1 MTGQTTLSSRGEGK
15 LSALVVGVGLM
26 GGSLAA
32 GLRRK
37 GNWHLIGLDADRD
50 QASAALERGFV
61 DELADDLAKPAR
73 GADLIVLAT
82 PVGTILKYIAE
93 LAEIA
98 PENAV
103 IIDLGSSKQAICA
116 AMDALPEGMQAIGGH
131 PMAGKQTAGVAGA
144 DPDLYLRRKFVLV
157 ETRRTG
163 DRARELA
170 IALVDAIGA
179 VPVWADAERHDQTV
193 AMVSHIPH
201 FLSLPLLLA
210 TDRMTDDL
218 GSTLAAG
225 GFRGVAAAAD
235 DNLTMWKDIAVSN
248 RAAIA
253 EGMRVFAKETEHF
266 ADLLER
272 GDRSEIESVL
282 EEAARLYREDF
293 EP

>member
-144 DPDLYLRRKFVLV
+144 DPDLFEVV
-157 ETRRTG
+157 S
-163 DRARELA
+163 
-170 IALVDAIGA
+170 
-179 VPVWADAERHDQTV
+179 V
-193 AMVSHIPH
+193 A
-201 FLSLPLLLA
+201 PL
-210 TDRMTDDL
+210 
-218 GSTLAAG
+218 
-225 GFRGVAAAAD
+225 
-235 DNLTMWKDIAVSN
+235 
-248 RAAIA
+248 IA
-253 EGMRVFAKETEHF
+253 EAIRAVFEDTSV
-266 ADLLER
+266 
-272 GDRSEIESVL
+272 SEIFGGNNLV
-282 EEAARLYREDF
+282 
-293 EP
+293 